1 MKKPSRKQAKAKR
14 PAIPA
19 PSPRAAAPG
28 TPIGTAPAAEAG
40 FARALTLHREGRV
53 AEAEAGYRSVLAADP
68 GHPNA
73 NNNLAIILRARGDWD
88 EALGCYRRALARN
101 AADPFVHSNHGCL
114 LLDMGRAAEAEEA
127 LRTAVRL
134 KPDYAEAHFN
144 LANILRNRGDRE
156 GARAAYGEA
165 LRLKPDMAAALCNLG
180 DLHKGGVELARAVEC
195 FVAALKADPK
205 SAEAWNNL
213 GETLK
218 EMGRIEEAIGVFQK
232 GLEANPTHTLMHSNL
247 LLALHYTPAVPPE
260 TVFKAHA
267 GWAQRHA
274 DPLLPA
280 GKRHANPR
288 DPERRLRVGYVS
300 PDFCAHSVA
309 FFAEPLIREHDR
321 NRFEVFCYHAAA
333 RSDVVTERLKGMADG
348 WRSLVGVDDA
358 RAMALIEQDGI
369 DILVD
374 LTGHTANN
382 RLTLFAR
389 KPAPVQVSWLGYP
402 DTTGMRAV
410 DWRLSDAIAEPP
422 GEADRLSAERIVRL
436 PHGFHSYRPPVDVAP
451 PAEPPSRANG
461 HVTFGSFNNTSKV
474 TGEVVRVWSEILK
487 RVPNSRL
494 IVKSAQMGDEE
505 TRRRYLNTFV
515 QHGIDAGRI
524 ELLARID
531 AANGHLR
538 AYDRIDIGLDPFPY
552 NGTTTTCEALWMG
565 VPVVTVA
572 GASHVARVGA
582 SLLTHC
588 GLTELIAADE
598 AGYIATAVALA
609 GDADRLDELRRT
621 MRDRLNAAPLT
632 DYKGFAHQVEAAYRA
647 MWRDWLTRS
656 AA

>member
-1 MKKPSRKQAKAKR
+1 MKKPSRKQAKARR
-14 PAIPA
+14 PAIPS
-19 PSPRAAAPG
+19 PSLPNASANAE
-28 TPIGTAPAAEAG
+28 AAEAG
-40 FARALTLHREGRV
+40 FTRALTLHRAGRT
-53 AEAEAGYRSVLAADP
+53 AEAEAGYRAVLAAAP
-68 GHPNA
+68 EHANA
-73 NNNLAIILRARGDWD
+73 NNNLAIILRARGDWN
-88 EALGCYRRALARN
+88 EALDCYRQALARN
-101 AADPFVHSNHGCL
+101 ASDPFVHSNHGCL
-114 LLDMGRAAEAEEA
+114 LLDMGRTAEAEEA
-127 LRTAVRL
+127 LRTAIGL

-180 DLHKGGVELARAVEC
+180 DLHKGAMELARAVEC

-232 GLEANPTHTLMHSNL
+232 GLEAHPSHALMHSNL
-247 LLALHYTPAVPPE
+247 LLALHYTPAIPPE
-260 TVFKAHA
+260 TIFKAHA
-267 GWAQRHA
+267 VWAQRHA
-274 DPLLPA
+274 DPLLPT
-280 GKRHANPR
+280 GKRYANQR
-288 DPERRLRVGYVS
+288 DSERRLRVGYVS

-321 NRFEVFCYHAAA
+321 DRFEVFCYHAAA
-333 RSDVVTERLKGMADG
+333 RSDVVTERLKGTADR
-348 WRSLVGVDDA
+348 WRSLVGVEDPQA
-358 RAMALIEQDGI
+358 AALIEQDGI

-382 RLTLFAR
+382 RLSLFAR
-389 KPAPVQVSWLGYP
+389 KPAPVQATWLGYP
-402 DTTGMRAV
+402 DTTGMRAIG
-410 DWRLSDAIAEPP
+410 WRLSDAIAEPP

-436 PHGFHSYRPPVDVAP
+436 PHGFHSYRPPVDAGP
-451 PAEPPSRANG
+451 PAEPPLRANC

-487 RVPNSRL
+487 RVPDSRL

-515 QHGIDAGRI
+515 QFGIDAGRI
-524 ELLARID
+524 ELLARIN
-531 AANGHLR
+531 AADGHLR

-565 VPVVTVA
+565 VPVVTVT
-572 GASHVARVGA
+572 GANHVARVGA

-588 GLTELIAADE
+588 GLTELVASDE

-609 GDADRLDELRRT
+609 EDPERLAQLRRT

-632 DYKGFAHQVEAAYRA
+632 DYKGFARSVETAYLA
-647 MWRDWLTRS
+647 MWRDWVAGAS
-656 AA
+656 GS

>member
-1 MKKPSRKQAKAKR
+1 M
-14 PAIPA
+14 
-19 PSPRAAAPG
+19 
-28 TPIGTAPAAEAG
+28 AAEAA
-40 FARALTLHREGRV
+40 FAQALTLHRAGRT
-53 AEAEAGYRSVLAADP
+53 AEAEAGYRSVLATDP
-68 GHPNA
+68 GHPNT
-73 NNNLAIILRARGDWD
+73 NNNFAIILRARGDWE
-88 EALGCYRRALARN
+88 EALGCYRRALTRN
-101 AADPFVHSNHGCL
+101 ATDPFVHSNHGCL

-127 LRTAVRL
+127 LRTAITL

-156 GARAAYGEA
+156 GAKAAYGEA
-165 LRLKPDMAAALCNLG
+165 LRLKPGMAAALCNLG
-180 DLHKGGVELARAVEC
+180 DLHKGAVELARAVEC
-195 FVAALKADPK
+195 FVAALKADPT

-218 EMGRIEEAIGVFQK
+218 EMGRIEEAITIFQK
-232 GLEANPTHTLMHSNL
+232 GLEAHPGHALMHSNL

-260 TVFKAHA
+260 TIFKAHA
-267 GWAQRHA
+267 VWAQRHA

-280 GKRHANPR
+280 GKRYANPR
-288 DPERRLRVGYVS
+288 EPDRRLRVGYVS

-321 NRFEVFCYHAAA
+321 SRFEVFCYHAAT
-333 RSDVVTERLKGMADG
+333 RSDTVTERLKGMADG
-348 WRSLVGVDDA
+348 WRSLAGVDDA
-358 RAMALIEQDGI
+358 RAAALIEQERI

-389 KPAPVQVSWLGYP
+389 KPAPVQATWLGYP
-402 DTTGMRAV
+402 DTTGMRAI
-410 DWRLSDAIAEPP
+410 DWRLSDAVADPM

-436 PHGFHSYRPPVDVAP
+436 PHGFHSYRPPVDVGP
-451 PAEPPSRANG
+451 PAEPPMGANG

-487 RVPNSRL
+487 RVPGSRL
-494 IVKSAQMGDEE
+494 IIKSAQMGDGE
-505 TRRRYLNTFV
+505 TRQRYLNSFV

-524 ELLARID
+524 DLLARIH
-531 AANGHLR
+531 AADGHLR
-538 AYDRIDIGLDPFPY
+538 AYDRIDIALDPFPY

-572 GASHVARVGA
+572 GNTHVSRVGA

-588 GLTELIAADE
+588 GLTDLIAADE
-598 AGYIATAVALA
+598 AGYIATAVDLA
-609 GDADRLDELRRT
+609 GDPERLSVLRQT

-632 DYKGFAHQVEAAYRA
+632 DYRGFAHSVEAAYRA
-647 MWRDWLTRS
+647 MWRDWMAHP

>member
-1 MKKPSRKQAKAKR
+1 MKKPSHKQARAKR

-19 PSPRAAAPG
+19 PSPQS
-28 TPIGTAPAAEAG
+28 TAPAVSAGDAG
-40 FARALTLHREGRV
+40 FGWALSLHREGRT
-53 AEAEAGYRSVLAADP
+53 AEAEAGYRAVLAADA
-68 GHPNA
+68 GHTNA
-73 NNNLAIILRARGDWD
+73 NNNLAIILRARGDWE

-114 LLDMGRAAEAEEA
+114 LQDMGRSAEAEEA
-127 LRTAVRL
+127 LRTAIRL
-134 KPDYAEAHFN
+134 KPEYAEAHFN

-156 GARAAYGEA
+156 AAKAAYGEA

-180 DLHKGGVELARAVEC
+180 DLHKGAVELTRAVEC

-218 EMGRIEEAIGVFQK
+218 EMGRIEEAVAVFQK
-232 GLEANPTHTLMHSNL
+232 GLEAHPAHALMHSNL

-260 TVFKAHA
+260 TIFRAHMA
-267 GWAQRHA
+267 WAQRHA

-280 GKRHANPR
+280 GRRHANPR
-288 DPERRLRVGYVS
+288 DPDRRLRIGYVS

-321 NRFEVFCYHAAA
+321 GHFEVFCYPASA
-333 RSDVVTERLKGMADG
+333 RSDVVTERLKGLSDG

-358 RAMALIEQDGI
+358 RAAALIEQDGI

-389 KPAPVQVSWLGYP
+389 KPAPVQATWLGYP
-402 DTTGMRAV
+402 DTTGMRAI
-410 DWRLSDAIAEPP
+410 DWRFSDAIAEPP

-436 PHGFHSYRPPVDVAP
+436 PQGFHSYRPPLDVAP
-451 PAEPPSRANG
+451 PAEPPFRANG

-487 RVPNSRL
+487 RVPGSRL

-515 QHGIDAGRI
+515 QCGIDAGRI

-531 AANGHLR
+531 AADGHLR

-572 GASHVARVGA
+572 GANHVARVGA

-588 GLTELIAADE
+588 GLTELVASDME
-598 AGYIATAVALA
+598 GYIATAVALA
-609 GDADRLDELRRT
+609 GDPDRLDGLRRT
-621 MRDRLNAAPLT
+621 MRGRLNAAPLT
-632 DYKGFAHQVEAAYRA
+632 DYKGFARGVEAAYRA
-647 MWRDWLTRS
+647 MWRDWVARS

>member
-1 MKKPSRKQAKAKR
+1 MKKPSRKQAKARR
-14 PAIPA
+14 PASPA
-19 PSPRAAAPG
+19 LSPR
-28 TPIGTAPAAEAG
+28 GTAPAAAEAADAG
-40 FARALTLHREGRV
+40 FAHALTLHRDGRT
-53 AEAEAGYRSVLAADP
+53 AEAEAGYRTVLAADP

-73 NNNLAIILRARGDWD
+73 NNNLAIILRARGDWE
-88 EALGCYRRALARN
+88 EALSCYRQALARN

-114 LLDMGRAAEAEEA
+114 LLDLGRGAEAEEA
-127 LRTAVRL
+127 LRTAIRL

-144 LANILRNRGDRE
+144 LANILRTLGDRE
-156 GARAAYGEA
+156 AAKAAYGEA
-165 LRLKPDMAAALCNLG
+165 LRLKPDMSAALCNLG
-180 DLHKGGVELARAVEC
+180 DLHKGAVELTRAVEC

-218 EMGRIEEAIGVFQK
+218 EMGRIEEAITVFQK
-232 GLEANPTHTLMHSNL
+232 GLEAHPAHALMHSNL

-260 TVFKAHA
+260 TIFKAHVA
-267 GWAQRHA
+267 WAQRHA

-280 GKRHANPR
+280 GRRHANPR

-309 FFAEPLIREHDR
+309 FFAEPLIRAHDR
-321 NRFEVFCYHAAA
+321 GQFEVVCYHAAA
-333 RSDVVTERLKGMADG
+333 RSDMVTERLKGLAEG
-348 WRSLVGVDDA
+348 WRSLVGLDDS
-358 RAMALIEQDGI
+358 RAAALIEQDGI

-389 KPAPVQVSWLGYP
+389 KPAPVQVSWLGSP
-402 DTTGMRAV
+402 DTTGMRAI
-410 DWRLSDAIAEPP
+410 DWRFSDAIAEPP

-436 PHGFHSYRPPVDVAP
+436 PNGFHSYRPPIDVAP
-451 PAEPPSRANG
+451 PAEPPFRAND

-515 QHGIDAGRI
+515 QFGIDAGRI

-531 AANGHLR
+531 AADGHLR

-572 GASHVARVGA
+572 GANHVARVGA

-588 GLTELIAADE
+588 GLSELVAADE
-598 AGYIATAVALA
+598 AGYVAIAVALA
-609 GDADRLDELRRT
+609 GDLERMGRLRRT

-632 DYKGFAHQVEAAYRA
+632 DYTGFARGVEAAYRA
-647 MWRDWLTRS
+647 MWQDWVSRNQQS
-656 AA
+656 

>member
-1 MKKPSRKQAKAKR
+1 MKKPSRKQARAKR

-19 PSPRAAAPG
+19 PSPQS
-28 TPIGTAPAAEAG
+28 TAPAVSAGDAG
-40 FARALTLHREGRV
+40 FGRALSLHREGRT
-53 AEAEAGYRSVLAADP
+53 AEAEAGYRAVLAADA

-73 NNNLAIILRARGDWD
+73 NNNLAIILRARGDWE

-114 LLDMGRAAEAEEA
+114 LQDMGRSAEAEEA
-127 LRTAVRL
+127 LRTAIRL
-134 KPDYAEAHFN
+134 KPEYAEAHFN
-144 LANILRNRGDRE
+144 LANILRNRGNRE
-156 GARAAYGEA
+156 AAKAAYGEA
-165 LRLKPDMAAALCNLG
+165 LRLKPDMASALCNLG
-180 DLHKGGVELARAVEC
+180 DLHKGAVELTRAVEC

-218 EMGRIEEAIGVFQK
+218 EMGRIEEAVAVFQK
-232 GLEANPTHTLMHSNL
+232 GLEAHPAHALMHSNL

-260 TVFKAHA
+260 TIFRAHVA
-267 GWAQRHA
+267 WAQRHA

-280 GKRHANPR
+280 GRRHPNPR
-288 DPERRLRVGYVS
+288 DPERRLRIGYVS

-321 NRFEVFCYHAAA
+321 GHFEVFCYHANA
-333 RSDVVTERLKGMADG
+333 RSDMVTERLKGLSDG

-358 RAMALIEQDGI
+358 RAAALIEQDGI

-389 KPAPVQVSWLGYP
+389 KPAPVQATWLGYP
-402 DTTGMRAV
+402 DTTGMRAI
-410 DWRLSDAIAEPP
+410 DWRFSDAIAEPP

-451 PAEPPSRANG
+451 PAEPPFRASG

-487 RVPNSRL
+487 RVPGSRL

-515 QHGIDAGRI
+515 QCGIDAGRV

-531 AANGHLR
+531 AADGHLR

-565 VPVVTVA
+565 VPVVTLT
-572 GASHVARVGA
+572 GANHVARVGA

-588 GLTELIAADE
+588 GLTELVASDME
-598 AGYIATAVALA
+598 GYIATAVALA
-609 GDADRLDELRRT
+609 GDPGRLDRLRRT
-621 MRDRLNAAPLT
+621 MRSRLSAAPLT
-632 DYKGFAHQVEAAYRA
+632 DYTGFARGVEAAYRA
-647 MWRDWLTRS
+647 MWRDWVARS

>member
-1 MKKPSRKQAKAKR
+1 MKKPSRKQAKARR
-14 PAIPA
+14 PASPA
-19 PSPRAAAPG
+19 LSTRGTVPAAA
-28 TPIGTAPAAEAG
+28 AEAADAG
-40 FARALTLHREGRV
+40 FARALTLHRAGRT
-53 AEAEAGYRSVLAADP
+53 AEAEAGYRAVLAADP
-68 GHPNA
+68 DHANA
-73 NNNLAIILRARGDWD
+73 NNNLAVILRARGDWN
-88 EALGCYRRALARN
+88 EAIDCYRRAIARN
-101 AADPFVHSNHGCL
+101 ATDPFVHSNHGCL
-114 LLDMGRAAEAEEA
+114 LLDLGRAAEAEES
-127 LRTAVRL
+127 LRTAIRL

-144 LANILRNRGDRE
+144 LANILRSRGDRE
-156 GARAAYGEA
+156 AAKASYGEA
-165 LRLKPDMAAALCNLG
+165 LRLKPNMAAALCNLG
-180 DLHKGGVELARAVEC
+180 DLHKGAVELARAVEC

-232 GLEANPTHTLMHSNL
+232 GLEAHPTHALMHSNL

-260 TVFKAHA
+260 TIFKAHA
-267 GWAQRHA
+267 VWAQRHA

-321 NRFEVFCYHAAA
+321 ERFEVFCYHAAT
-333 RSDVVTERLKGMADG
+333 RSDMVTERLKGLADG
-348 WRSLVGVDDA
+348 WRSLVGVEDA
-358 RAMALIEQDGI
+358 QAAALIERDGI

-389 KPAPVQVSWLGYP
+389 KPAPVQATWLGYP
-402 DTTGMRAV
+402 DTTGMRAI
-410 DWRLSDAIAEPP
+410 DWRFSDAIAEPP

-436 PHGFHSYRPPVDVAP
+436 PHGFHSYRPPLDIAP
-451 PAEPPSRANG
+451 PAEPPFRANG

-515 QHGIDAGRI
+515 KFGIDAGRI

-531 AANGHLR
+531 AADGHLR
-538 AYDRIDIGLDPFPY
+538 AYDRLDIGLDPFPY

-572 GASHVARVGA
+572 GANHVARVGA

-588 GLTELIAADE
+588 GLSELVASDE
-598 AGYIATAVALA
+598 AGYIAAAVALA
-609 GDADRLDELRRT
+609 GDPDRMTTLRRT

-632 DYKGFAHQVEAAYRA
+632 DYEGFARSVEAAYRA
-647 MWRDWLTRS
+647 MWRDWVAGAS
-656 AA
+656 QA

>member
-1 MKKPSRKQAKAKR
+1 MKKPSRKQAKARR
-14 PAIPA
+14 PASPA
-19 PSPRAAAPG
+19 LSPRGTVPAAAD
-28 TPIGTAPAAEAG
+28 ADAG
-40 FARALTLHREGRV
+40 FARALTLHRADRT
-53 AEAEAGYRSVLAADP
+53 AEAEAGYRAVLATDP
-68 GHPNA
+68 DHANA
-73 NNNLAIILRARGDWD
+73 NNNLAVILRARGDWN
-88 EALGCYRRALARN
+88 EAIDCYRRAITRN
-101 AADPFVHSNHGCL
+101 ATDPFVHSNHGCL
-114 LLDMGRAAEAEEA
+114 LLDLGRAAEAEES
-127 LRTAVRL
+127 LRTAIRL

-144 LANILRNRGDRE
+144 LANILRSRGNRE
-156 GARAAYGEA
+156 AAKAAYGEA

-180 DLHKGGVELARAVEC
+180 DLHKGAVELTRAVEC

-232 GLEANPTHTLMHSNL
+232 GLEAHPTHALMHSNL

-260 TVFKAHA
+260 TIFKAHA
-267 GWAQRHA
+267 VWAQRHA

-321 NRFEVFCYHAAA
+321 ERFEVFCYHAAT
-333 RSDVVTERLKGMADG
+333 RSDMVTKRLKGLADG
-348 WRSLVGVDDA
+348 WRSLVGMEDA
-358 RAMALIEQDGI
+358 QAAALIEQDGI

-389 KPAPVQVSWLGYP
+389 KPAPVQATWLGYP
-402 DTTGMRAV
+402 DTTGMRAI
-410 DWRLSDAIAEPP
+410 DWRLSDAVAEPP

-451 PAEPPSRANG
+451 PAEPPFRANG

-487 RVPNSRL
+487 RVSNSRL

-515 QHGIDAGRI
+515 KFGIDAGRV

-531 AANGHLR
+531 AADGHLR
-538 AYDRIDIGLDPFPY
+538 AYDRIDVGLDPFPY

-565 VPVVTVA
+565 VPVVTVT
-572 GASHVARVGA
+572 GANHVARVGA

-588 GLTELIAADE
+588 GLTELVASDE
-598 AGYIATAVALA
+598 AGYIAAAVALA
-609 GDADRLDELRRT
+609 GDPERMTTLRRT

-632 DYKGFAHQVEAAYRA
+632 DYEGFARSVEAAYRS
-647 MWRDWLTRS
+647 MWRDWVAGAS
-656 AA
+656 GV

>member
-1 MKKPSRKQAKAKR
+1 MKKPSRKQAKAR
-14 PAIPA
+14 HPASPA
-19 PSPRAAAPG
+19 PSPRNA
-28 TPIGTAPAAEAG
+28 APAAAAAAADAG
-40 FARALTLHREGRV
+40 FARALTLHREGRT
-53 AEAEAGYRSVLAADP
+53 AEAEAGYRAVLAADP

-73 NNNLAIILRARGDWD
+73 NNNLAIILRARGDWE

-101 AADPFVHSNHGCL
+101 AGDPFVHSNHGCL
-114 LLDMGRAAEAEEA
+114 LLDMGRTAEAEEA

-144 LANILRNRGDRE
+144 LANILRTRGDRE

-165 LRLKPDMAAALCNLG
+165 LRLKPDMSAALCNLG
-180 DLHKGGVELARAVEC
+180 DLHKGAVELARAVEC

-218 EMGRIEEAIGVFQK
+218 EMGRIEEAVGVFQK
-232 GLEANPTHTLMHSNL
+232 GLEAHPTHALMHSNL

-260 TVFKAHA
+260 TIFKAHVA
-267 GWAQRHA
+267 WAQRHA

-321 NRFEVFCYHAAA
+321 KQFEVFCYHAAA
-333 RSDVVTERLKGMADG
+333 RSDVVTERLKGLADG
-348 WRSLVGVDDA
+348 WRSLAGVDDA
-358 RAMALIEQDGI
+358 RAAALIEQDGI

-389 KPAPVQVSWLGYP
+389 KPAPVQATWLGYP
-402 DTTGMRAV
+402 DTTGMRAI
-410 DWRLSDAIAEPP
+410 DWRFSDAVAEPP

-451 PAEPPSRANG
+451 PAEPPFRANG

-515 QHGIDAGRI
+515 QFGIDAGRV

-531 AANGHLR
+531 AADGHLR

-565 VPVVTVA
+565 VPVVTVT
-572 GASHVARVGA
+572 GANHVARVGA

-588 GLTELIAADE
+588 GLSELVASDE

-609 GDADRLDELRRT
+609 GDADRLADLRRT

-632 DYKGFAHQVEAAYRA
+632 DYKGFARGVEAAYRA
-647 MWRDWLTRS
+647 MWRDWVARG
-656 AA
+656 AAQP

>member
-1 MKKPSRKQAKAKR
+1 MKKPSRKPAKTKR
-14 PAIPA
+14 PANPA
-19 PSPRAAAPG
+19 P
-28 TPIGTAPAAEAG
+28 TPAPAARTAAEAD
-40 FARALTLHREGRV
+40 FTRAFGLHQAGRTV
-53 AEAEAGYRSVLAADP
+53 EAEAAYQAVLAGDP
-68 GHPNA
+68 GHANA
-73 NNNLAIILRARGDWD
+73 NNNLAIILRARGDW
-88 EALGCYRRALARN
+88 EAALSCYRRALDRN
-101 AADPFVHSNHGCL
+101 AADPFVHSNQGCL
-114 LLDMGRAAEAEEA
+114 LLDLGRTAEAEA
-127 LRTAVRL
+127 SLRTAIRL

-144 LANILRNRGDRE
+144 LANILRKRGDRD
-156 GARAAYGEA
+156 GAKAAYGEA

-180 DLHKGGVELARAVEC
+180 DLHKGAAELTRAVEC

-218 EMGRIEEAIGVFQK
+218 EMGRIDEAITVFQK
-232 GLEANPTHTLMHSNL
+232 GLEAHPTHALMHSNL
-247 LLALHYTPAVPPE
+247 LLALHYTPAIPPE
-260 TVFKAHA
+260 TIVKAHA
-267 GWAQRHA
+267 VWAQRHA

-288 DPERRLRVGYVS
+288 DPDRRLRVGYVS

-309 FFAEPLIREHDR
+309 FFAEPLIRAHDR
-321 NRFEVFCYHAAA
+321 RHFEVVCYHASG
-333 RSDVVTERLKGMADG
+333 RSDAVTERLKGLANG
-348 WRSLVGVDDA
+348 WRSLVGVDDV
-358 RAMALIEQDGI
+358 RAAALIEQDGI

-374 LTGHTANN
+374 LAGHTANN

-389 KPAPVQVSWLGYP
+389 KPAPVQATWLGYP
-402 DTTGMRAV
+402 NTTGIRAI
-410 DWRLSDAIAEPP
+410 DWRFSDAVAEPP

-451 PAEPPSRANG
+451 PAEPPLLANG

-494 IVKSAQMGDEE
+494 IIKSGQMGDAE
-505 TRRRYLNTFV
+505 TRQRYLNTFV
-515 QHGIDAGRI
+515 QFGIDAGRV

-531 AANGHLR
+531 AADGHLR
-538 AYDRIDIGLDPFPY
+538 AYDRLDIALDPFPY

-565 VPVVTVA
+565 VPVVTWT

-588 GLTELIAADE
+588 GLGELVAADE

-609 GDADRLDELRRT
+609 GDAERLAGLRRT

-632 DYKGFAHQVEAAYRA
+632 DYTGFARGVEAAYRA
-647 MWRDWLTRS
+647 MWQEWVARNAPPLE
-656 AA
+656 

>member
-1 MKKPSRKQAKAKR
+1 M
-14 PAIPA
+14 
-19 PSPRAAAPG
+19 
-28 TPIGTAPAAEAG
+28 
-40 FARALTLHREGRV
+40 TLHREGRI
-53 AEAEAGYRSVLAADP
+53 AEAEAGYRAVLAADP

-73 NNNLAIILRARGDWD
+73 NNNLAIILRARGDWE

-101 AADPFVHSNHGCL
+101 ATDPFVHSNHGCL
-114 LLDMGRAAEAEEA
+114 LLDMGRPAEAEAA

-144 LANILRNRGDRE
+144 LANILRTLGDR
-156 GARAAYGEA
+156 GAAKAAYSEA
-165 LRLKPDMAAALCNLG
+165 LRLKPDMASALCNLG
-180 DLHKGGVELARAVEC
+180 DLHKGAVELSKAVEC

-218 EMGRIEEAIGVFQK
+218 EMGRIEEAITVFQK
-232 GLEANPTHTLMHSNL
+232 GLEAHPAHALMHSNL

-260 TVFKAHA
+260 TIFKAHA
-267 GWAQRHA
+267 AWAQRHA

-288 DPERRLRVGYVS
+288 APQRRLRVGYVS

-321 NRFEVFCYHAAA
+321 GLFEVICYHAAA
-333 RSDVVTERLKGMADG
+333 RSDVVTERLKGLADG
-348 WRSLVGVDDA
+348 WRSLVGLDDA
-358 RAMALIEQDGI
+358 RAAALIEQDGI

-389 KPAPVQVSWLGYP
+389 KPAPVQVTWLGYP
-402 DTTGMRAV
+402 NTTGMHAI

-422 GEADRLSAERIVRL
+422 GEADRLSAERIARL
-436 PHGFHSYRPPVDVAP
+436 PNGFHSYRPPVDVAP
-451 PAEPPSRANG
+451 PAAPPLRANG

-515 QHGIDAGRI
+515 QFGIDAGRV

-531 AANGHLR
+531 AADGHLR

-565 VPVVTVA
+565 VPVVTWT

-588 GLTELIAADE
+588 GLSELVAADE

-609 GDADRLDELRRT
+609 GDPERLDRLRRT

-632 DYKGFAHQVEAAYRA
+632 NYTGFARDVEAAYRA
-647 MWRDWLTRS
+647 MWQDWVASS
-656 AA
+656 APPLG

>member
-1 MKKPSRKQAKAKR
+1 MKKPSRKQAKARR
-14 PAIPA
+14 PASPA
-19 PSPRAAAPG
+19 LSPRNA
-28 TPIGTAPAAEAG
+28 TPAAAEADAG
-40 FARALTLHREGRV
+40 FAHALTLHREGRTAA
-53 AEAEAGYRSVLAADP
+53 AEARYRAVLTADP
-68 GHPNA
+68 GHANA
-73 NNNLAIILRARGDWD
+73 NNNLAIILRARGDWE
-88 EALGCYRRALARN
+88 EALSCYRRALART
-101 AADPFVHSNHGCL
+101 ATDPFVHSNHGCL
-114 LLDMGRAAEAEEA
+114 LLDMGRIVEAEEA
-127 LRTAVRL
+127 LRTAIRL

-156 GARAAYGEA
+156 AARAAYGEA

-180 DLHKGGVELARAVEC
+180 DLHKGAVELSRAVEC

-218 EMGRIEEAIGVFQK
+218 EMGRIEEAITVFQK
-232 GLEANPTHTLMHSNL
+232 GLEAHPAHALMHSNL

-260 TVFKAHA
+260 TIFKAHVA
-267 GWAQRHA
+267 WAQRHA

-288 DPERRLRVGYVS
+288 DPDRRLRVGYVS

-309 FFAEPLIREHDR
+309 FFAEPLIRAHDR
-321 NRFEVFCYHAAA
+321 EQVEVVCYHAAA
-333 RSDVVTERLKGMADG
+333 RSDVVTDRLKGLADG

-358 RAMALIEQDGI
+358 RAAALVEQDGI

-389 KPAPVQVSWLGYP
+389 KPAPVQATWLGYP
-402 DTTGMRAV
+402 DTTGMRAI
-410 DWRLSDAIAEPP
+410 DWRFSDAIAEPP
-422 GEADRLSAERIVRL
+422 GSADRLSAERIVRL
-436 PHGFHSYRPPVDVAP
+436 PNGFHSYRPPVDVAP
-451 PAEPPSRANG
+451 PAEPPLHANG
-461 HVTFGSFNNTSKV
+461 HLTFGSFNNTSKV

-515 QHGIDAGRI
+515 QFGIDAGRV

-531 AANGHLR
+531 AADGHLR
-538 AYDRIDIGLDPFPY
+538 AYDRVDIALDPFPY

-565 VPVVTVA
+565 VPVVTMT

-588 GLTELIAADE
+588 GLSELVASDE
-598 AGYIATAVALA
+598 AGYVATAVALA
-609 GDADRLDELRRT
+609 GDPERLGRLRRT

-632 DYKGFAHQVEAAYRA
+632 DYTGFARGVEAAYRA
-647 MWRDWLTRS
+647 MWRDWVGRS
-656 AA
+656 ARD

>member
-14 PAIPA
+14 PTIPA
-19 PSPRAAAPG
+19 PSPRSAAQAPAVAAA
-28 TPIGTAPAAEAG
+28 ADAG
-40 FARALTLHREGRV
+40 FARALTLHREGRT
-53 AEAEAGYRSVLAADP
+53 AEAEAGYRAVLATDP

-73 NNNLAIILRARGDWD
+73 NNNLAIILRARGDWE

-114 LLDMGRAAEAEEA
+114 LLDMGRSVEAEEA
-127 LRTAVRL
+127 LRTAIRL

-156 GARAAYGEA
+156 AAKAAYGEA
-165 LRLKPDMAAALCNLG
+165 LRLKPDMAEALCNLG
-180 DLHKGGVELARAVEC
+180 DLHKGAVELARAVEC
-195 FVAALKADPK
+195 FVAALKANPK

-232 GLEANPTHTLMHSNL
+232 GLEAHPNHALMHSNL

-260 TVFKAHA
+260 TIFKAHA
-267 GWAQRHA
+267 VWAQRHA

-280 GKRHANPR
+280 GKRHPNPR
-288 DPERRLRVGYVS
+288 DPARRLRVGYVS

-321 NRFEVFCYHAAA
+321 GHFEVFCYHAAA
-333 RSDVVTERLKGMADG
+333 RSDVVTERLKRMADG

-358 RAMALIEQDGI
+358 RAAALIEQDGI

-389 KPAPVQVSWLGYP
+389 KPAPVQATWLGYP
-402 DTTGMRAV
+402 DTTGMRAI
-410 DWRLSDAIAEPP
+410 DWRFSDAVAEPP

-451 PAEPPSRANG
+451 PAEPPLLAKG

-515 QHGIDAGRI
+515 QLGIDAGRI

-531 AANGHLR
+531 AADSHLR

-588 GLTELIAADE
+588 GLSELVASDE

-609 GDADRLDELRRT
+609 GDPERLTGLRRT

-632 DYKGFAHQVEAAYRA
+632 DYKGFARGVEAAYRA
-647 MWRDWLTRS
+647 MWQDWVARS
-656 AA
+656 ARD

>member
-19 PSPRAAAPG
+19 PTLRS
-28 TPIGTAPAAEAG
+28 TAPASAADAG
-40 FARALTLHREGRV
+40 FARALTLHRDGRT
-53 AEAEAGYRSVLAADP
+53 AEAEAGYRDVLAADP

-73 NNNLAIILRARGDWD
+73 NNNLAIILRARGDWE
-88 EALGCYRRALARN
+88 EALNCYRRALARN
-101 AADPFVHSNHGCL
+101 AGDPFVHSNHGCL
-114 LLDMGRAAEAEEA
+114 LLDMGRSAEAEEA

-144 LANILRNRGDRE
+144 LANILRTLGDRE
-156 GARAAYGEA
+156 AARAAYGEA

-180 DLHKGGVELARAVEC
+180 DLHKGAVELARAVEC
-195 FVAALKADPK
+195 FVAALKTDPK

-218 EMGRIEEAIGVFQK
+218 EMGRIDEAITIFQK
-232 GLEANPTHTLMHSNL
+232 GLEAHPTHALMHSNL

-260 TVFKAHA
+260 TIFKAHA
-267 GWAQRHA
+267 VWAQRHA

-288 DPERRLRVGYVS
+288 DPGRRLRVGYVS

-321 NRFEVFCYHAAA
+321 RNFEVFCYHAAA
-333 RSDVVTERLKGMADG
+333 RSDTVTERLKGLADG

-358 RAMALIEQDGI
+358 RAAALIEQDGI

-389 KPAPVQVSWLGYP
+389 KPAPVQATWLGYP
-402 DTTGMRAV
+402 DTTGMRAI
-410 DWRLSDAIAEPP
+410 DWRFSDAVAEPP

-436 PHGFHSYRPPVDVAP
+436 PNGFHSYRPPVDVAA
-451 PAEPPSRANG
+451 PAEPPLLANG

-487 RVPNSRL
+487 RVPDSRL
-494 IVKSAQMGDEE
+494 ILKSAQMGDEE

-515 QHGIDAGRI
+515 QFGIDAGRI

-531 AANGHLR
+531 AADGHLR

-565 VPVVTVA
+565 VPVVTVT
-572 GASHVARVGA
+572 GNTHVSRVGA

-588 GLTELIAADE
+588 GLSGLIASDE
-598 AGYIATAVALA
+598 AGYIATAVDLA
-609 GDADRLDELRRT
+609 GDADRLAELRRT

-632 DYKGFAHQVEAAYRA
+632 DYRGFARGVEAAYRA
-647 MWRDWLTRS
+647 MWRDWV
-656 AA
+656 AQG

>member
-19 PSPRAAAPG
+19 PPLRSAAP
-28 TPIGTAPAAEAG
+28 ASAADAG
-40 FARALTLHREGRV
+40 FAQALTLHRAGRTT
-53 AEAEAGYRSVLAADP
+53 EAEAGYRAVLAADP

-73 NNNLAIILRARGDWD
+73 NNNLAIILRARGDWE
-88 EALGCYRRALARN
+88 EALGCYRRALTRN
-101 AADPFVHSNHGCL
+101 ATDPFVHSNHGCL
-114 LLDMGRAAEAEEA
+114 LLDLGRAAEAEEA

-156 GARAAYGEA
+156 AARAAYGEA
-165 LRLKPDMAAALCNLG
+165 LRLKPGMAEALCNLG
-180 DLHKGGVELARAVEC
+180 DLHKGAVELARAVEC

-218 EMGRIEEAIGVFQK
+218 EMGRIEEAITVFQK
-232 GLEANPTHTLMHSNL
+232 GLEAHPAHALMHSNL

-260 TVFKAHA
+260 TIFKAHA
-267 GWAQRHA
+267 VWAQRHA

-309 FFAEPLIREHDR
+309 FFAEPLIQAHDR
-321 NRFEVFCYHAAA
+321 SGFEVFCYHASS
-333 RSDVVTERLKGMADG
+333 RTDVVTERLKGTADG

-358 RAMALIEQDGI
+358 RAAALIEQDGI

-374 LTGHTANN
+374 LTGHTAGN

-389 KPAPVQVSWLGYP
+389 KPAPVQATWLGYP
-402 DTTGMRAV
+402 DTTGMRAI
-410 DWRLSDAIAEPP
+410 DWRLSDAIADPE
-422 GEADRLSAERIVRL
+422 GVADRLGTERIVRL

-451 PAEPPSRANG
+451 PAESPSRANG
-461 HVTFGSFNNTSKV
+461 HITFGSFNNTSKV

-487 RVPNSRL
+487 RVPGSRL
-494 IVKSAQMGDEE
+494 IIKSAQMGDEE
-505 TRRRYLNTFV
+505 TRRRYLNSFV
-515 QHGIDAGRI
+515 QYGIAAERI
-524 ELLARID
+524 DLLARIH
-531 AANGHLR
+531 AADGHLR
-538 AYDRIDIGLDPFPY
+538 AYDRIDIALDPFPY

-572 GASHVARVGA
+572 GNTHVSRVGA

-588 GLTELIAADE
+588 GLTDLVASDE
-598 AGYIATAVALA
+598 AGYIATAIELA
-609 GDADRLDELRRT
+609 GDPERLSTLRRT

-632 DYKGFAHQVEAAYRA
+632 DYQGFARGVEAAYRA
-647 MWRDWLTRS
+647 MWRDWTALS
-656 AA
+656 ATGA

>member
-1 MKKPSRKQAKAKR
+1 MKKPSRKQAKARR
-14 PAIPA
+14 PASPA
-19 PSPRAAAPG
+19 LSPRGTVPAAA
-28 TPIGTAPAAEAG
+28 AADADAG
-40 FARALTLHREGRV
+40 FARALTLHRAGRT
-53 AEAEAGYRSVLAADP
+53 AEAEAGYRAVLAADP
-68 GHPNA
+68 DHANA
-73 NNNLAIILRARGDWD
+73 NNNLAVILRARDDWN
-88 EALGCYRRALARN
+88 EAIDCYRRAIARN
-101 AADPFVHSNHGCL
+101 ATDPFVHSNHGCL
-114 LLDMGRAAEAEEA
+114 LLDLGRAAEAEES
-127 LRTAVRL
+127 LRTAIRL

-144 LANILRNRGDRE
+144 LANILRSRGDRE
-156 GARAAYGEA
+156 AAKAAYGEA

-180 DLHKGGVELARAVEC
+180 DLHKGAVELTRAVEC

-232 GLEANPTHTLMHSNL
+232 GLEAHPTHALMHSNL

-260 TVFKAHA
+260 TIFKAHA
-267 GWAQRHA
+267 VWAQRHA

-321 NRFEVFCYHAAA
+321 VAFEVFCYHAAT
-333 RSDVVTERLKGMADG
+333 RSDMVTKRLKGMADG
-348 WRSLVGVDDA
+348 WRSLVGMEDA
-358 RAMALIEQDGI
+358 QAAALIEQDGI

-389 KPAPVQVSWLGYP
+389 KPAPVQATWLGYP
-402 DTTGMRAV
+402 DTTGMRAI
-410 DWRLSDAIAEPP
+410 DWRLSDAVAEPP

-451 PAEPPSRANG
+451 PAEPPFRANG

-515 QHGIDAGRI
+515 QFGIDAGRI
-524 ELLARID
+524 ELLSRID
-531 AANGHLR
+531 AADGHLR
-538 AYDRIDIGLDPFPY
+538 AYDRIDVGLDPFPY

-565 VPVVTVA
+565 VPVVTVT
-572 GASHVARVGA
+572 GANHVARVGA

-588 GLTELIAADE
+588 GLTELVASDE
-598 AGYIATAVALA
+598 AGYIAAAVALA
-609 GDADRLDELRRT
+609 GDPERMTTLRRT

-632 DYKGFAHQVEAAYRA
+632 DYEGFARSVEAAYRS
-647 MWRDWLTRS
+647 MWRDWVAGAS
-656 AA
+656 GV

>member
-1 MKKPSRKQAKAKR
+1 MKKPSRKQAKAKH

-19 PSPRAAAPG
+19 PSPRSAAQAPAVAAAD
-28 TPIGTAPAAEAG
+28 AG
-40 FARALTLHREGRV
+40 FARALTLHRDGRT
-53 AEAEAGYRSVLAADP
+53 AEAEAGYRAVLAADP

-73 NNNLAIILRARGDWD
+73 NNNLAIILRARGDWE
-88 EALGCYRRALARN
+88 EALGCYRRALARS
-101 AADPFVHSNHGCL
+101 AGDPFVHSNHGCL
-114 LLDMGRAAEAEEA
+114 LLDMGRIAEAEEA
-127 LRTAVRL
+127 LRTAIRL
-134 KPDYAEAHFN
+134 KPDYAEAQFN
-144 LANILRNRGDRE
+144 LANILRKRGDRE
-156 GARAAYGEA
+156 AAKAAYGEA

-180 DLHKGGVELARAVEC
+180 DMHKGAVELTRAVEC

-218 EMGRIEEAIGVFQK
+218 EMGRIEEAITVFQK
-232 GLEANPTHTLMHSNL
+232 GLEAHPAHALMHSNL

-260 TVFKAHA
+260 TLFKAHA
-267 GWAQRHA
+267 VWAQRHA

-288 DPERRLRVGYVS
+288 DLGRRLRVGYVS

-321 NRFEVFCYHAAA
+321 RQFEVVCYHAAA
-333 RSDVVTERLKGMADG
+333 RSDVVTERLKGLADG
-348 WRSLVGVDDA
+348 WRSLVGLDDT
-358 RAMALIEQDGI
+358 RAAALIEQDGI

-402 DTTGMRAV
+402 DTTGMRAI
-410 DWRLSDAIAEPP
+410 DWRLSDAVAEPL

-436 PHGFHSYRPPVDVAP
+436 PNGFHSYRPPVDVGP
-451 PAEPPSRANG
+451 PAEPPFRASG
-461 HVTFGSFNNTSKV
+461 HITFGSFNNTSKV
-474 TGEVVRVWSEILK
+474 TGEVVRAWSEILK
-487 RVPNSRL
+487 RVPNSCL
-494 IVKSAQMGDEE
+494 IVKSAQMGDKE

-515 QHGIDAGRI
+515 QNGVDADRI

-531 AANGHLR
+531 AADGHLR
-538 AYDRIDIGLDPFPY
+538 AYDRIDIALDPFPY

-565 VPVVTVA
+565 VPVVTVT
-572 GASHVARVGA
+572 GANHVSRVGA

-588 GLTELIAADE
+588 GLSELVAADE
-598 AGYIATAVALA
+598 ADYITTAVALA
-609 GDADRLDELRRT
+609 ADVDRLAELRRT

-632 DYKGFAHQVEAAYRA
+632 DYIGFARGVEAAYRA
-647 MWRDWLTRS
+647 MWHDWV
-656 AA
+656 AKG